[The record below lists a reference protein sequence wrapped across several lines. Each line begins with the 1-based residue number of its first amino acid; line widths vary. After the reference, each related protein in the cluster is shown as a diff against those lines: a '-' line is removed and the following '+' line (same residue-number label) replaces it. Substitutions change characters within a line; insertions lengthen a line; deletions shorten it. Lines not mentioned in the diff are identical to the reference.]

1 MTNDAAPAP
10 GTTPRIRRP
19 VSARTTPRRNI
30 LGVFKQRDG
39 AGTSPQAKP
48 VYTGAPPA
56 DGHPLGLPMED
67 DTAPQNHITPEFDSD
82 AMQAASSVVD
92 RHIRQGPDYTISTDT
107 SGWKRLSS
115 IAGSIDPKDIAD
127 LAKTLTQGYTAVAH
141 SWVEMAEK
149 LREVLATQS
158 RPEAPSATDAPPAPT
173 LCIQSSRRVTAR
185 VQMFNTG
192 EIETVHPLAPEQAS
206 QGSLIADVGFNEGQI
221 DIFVPESAAPGR
233 YHGVIL
239 STAATPI
246 GVVTL
251 TLPTPDTGTP

>member
-1 MTNDAAPAP
+1 MTASSATA
-10 GTTPRIRRP
+10 RLRRP
-19 VSARTTPRRNI
+19 LSPRTTPRRNI

-39 AGTSPQAKP
+39 ADQAQPRP

-56 DGHPLGLPMED
+56 GGHPLGLPVEEEG
-67 DTAPQNHITPEFDSD
+67 APRDHIAPEFDSD

-115 IAGSIDPKDIAD
+115 LAGSIDPKDIAD

-141 SWVEMAEK
+141 SWVEMADK
-149 LREVLATQS
+149 LRDVLSSQGKDAATATA
-158 RPEAPSATDAPPAPT
+158 EAPLAPT
-173 LCIQSSRRVTAR
+173 LCIQSARRVSAR
-185 VQMFNTG
+185 VQMFSAG
-192 EIETVHPLAPEQAS
+192 EIGAVHPLAPEDA
-206 QGSLIADVGFNEGQI
+206 GAGGLIADVAYEDGQI
-221 DIFVPESAAPGR
+221 DIAVPEGAAAGA

-239 STAATPI
+239 STASAPI

-251 TLPTPDTGTP
+251 RIPAPDDGAS